1 MPPLDLT
8 DAEHLKRVV
17 VEPVVAA
24 LARRCG
30 NRCGQSLTSCR
41 QSSAET
47 SFASGGLN
55 RWNGAFGAVEQF
67 KARIAAV
74 CAGVAVVAGVAWR
87 LIADRVGNFFLKG
100 H

>member
-24 LARRCG
+24 LRAEMRESLRPIVDELSAIQRRDIV
-30 NRCGQSLTSCR
+30 RER
-41 QSSAET
+41 RFET
-47 SFASGGLN
+47 LE
-55 RWNGAFGAVEQF
+55 RRIGAVERF

-87 LIADRVGNFFLKG
+87 LISDRVGNFFLKG